1 MTFRQQSGD
10 YAPWFHIRGFPV
22 HSVEMLMGLYLV
34 SMIATTVAIALGH
47 GATVDV
53 LRYDTSAVFQ
63 HGEIWRLFTYA
74 FWNQPNIPFLLELTV
89 YFFFGREL
97 ERFFGRT
104 AFIYLYAILF
114 VASPILGILCIP
126 FQNVVFSGIPCGTG
140 LFVAFATMAPAVTLF
155 LGISAKWLAIT
166 FVGIRI
172 LSAIASHDWA
182 QVTVEGGGAIVAF
195 LTTRYFQGR
204 WVIDALSVFK
214 RNRFQVIQ
222 GGLNE
227 KSSRPLRAERTAD
240 SPESSRLAQ
249 SQGTA
254 LLESNEPSQTNGE
267 THQEVID
274 RILEKISASG
284 ISSISPEER
293 SLLETARKRLL
304 LRDSPAR
311 R

>member
-114 VASPILGILCIP
+114 VASPILGILCIS

-222 GGLNE
+222 GGLSE
-227 KSSRPLRAERTAD
+227 KSSRPLRAERNGD

-293 SLLETARKRLL
+293 LLLETARKRLL